1 MNRRS
6 SFRTAAALSTVAALH
21 SAGQTSPS
29 TLPVRAATPTGNPP
43 REVNIADAGY
53 AAGIADLGA
62 EFFVPLEE
70 LYPCDPGELSGA
82 KLFLCDGGKGTF
94 VSAGIGDTLQPFG
107 YRSSH
112 WLGHLHDDDTAR
124 LAATDLAFAPGGF
137 TAIFKGPT
145 SPVR

>member
-1 MNRRS
+1 MDLTKVLSSCDRNWRTWMPPSKAWSCVSKTGRAAAGHQRGRQMPAARRTRQCRRQPR
-6 SFRTAAALSTVAALH
+6 RTAGIALH

-82 KLFLCDGGKGTF
+82 KLFLCDGGK
-94 VSAGIGDTLQPFG
+94 
-107 YRSSH
+107 
-112 WLGHLHDDDTAR
+112 
-124 LAATDLAFAPGGF
+124 
-137 TAIFKGPT
+137 
-145 SPVR
+145 